1 MDVLAPKIDSRERE
15 RERKEEGEWERETFG
30 FLSAGFIGYS
40 VAASLQRWK
49 NRLVGWTQSHFN

>member
-15 RERKEEGEWERETFG
+15 RKEGRGRVGERETFG